1 MSLFCDSRSF
11 DEAVKGEDKRDEAPK
26 FQFKVCLMS
35 FITDAQGNGLLFSG
49 VTVCCSI
56 VTHNV
61 GIMTTINGQ
70 CRAPHK

>member
-1 MSLFCDSRSF
+1 MPSNLSHTSVICF

-35 FITDAQGNGLLFSG
+35 FIIDAQGNGLLSSG

-56 VTHNV
+56 VTHNF
-61 GIMTTINGQ
+61 GIMTTWV
-70 CRAPHK
+70 H